1 MLTEELV
8 RPICEKYL
16 NDTIDEVGMICYG
29 YDEEETD
36 HSHMLVTFYGGE
48 NACVSDKGKWSNYL
62 INIKNL
68 VEDLEMEF
76 DKVWLVTLSVDC
88 PDDVFSLVVAV
99 KKES

>member
-1 MLTEELV
+1 MLTEEQV
-8 RPICEKYL
+8 RPICERYL
-16 NDTIDEVGMICYG
+16 NDTINEVGMICYG

-36 HSHMLVTFYGGE
+36 YSHMLVTFYGGE